1 MSRHYAFHQVLS
13 RARHGLCSQIRMTDT
28 MSLCL
33 LALVRLNTQLFMKHP
48 VLRMNEKYSVHVIAI
63 ISTLWKIMSS
73 VWQFIQGFQGLFSIF
88 TLQSLSGYQVYYN
101 RLHLPAGPHRYLL
114 RGAELL
120 SQKQLRWRTLL
131 LGSRQLCSE
140 WQVILRAS
148 KRSIRRFV
156 IT

>member
-1 MSRHYAFHQVLS
+1 MYISTLCISPGALPGKTWTVL
-13 RARHGLCSQIRMTDT
+13 ADQDDGYNVTLPLGFGEAQYPIIYGTPC
-28 MSLCL
+28 
-33 LALVRLNTQLFMKHP
+33 

-140 WQVILRAS
+140 WQVNMVSVNPWR
-148 KRSIRRFV
+148 
-156 IT
+156 